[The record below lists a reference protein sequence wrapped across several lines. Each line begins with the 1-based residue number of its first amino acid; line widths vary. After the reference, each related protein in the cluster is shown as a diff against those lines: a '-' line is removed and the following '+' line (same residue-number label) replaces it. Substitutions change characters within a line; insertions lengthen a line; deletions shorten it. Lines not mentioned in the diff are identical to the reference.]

1 MIAILENH
9 GVHVRTIKTVRPGYV
24 VYEDEFQV
32 VAAPFA
38 DSNL

>member
-1 MIAILENH
+1 MIAVLENN

-32 VAAPFA
+32 VAVPFA
-38 DSNL
+38 DSKL